1 MEGSYGPDENINAW
15 TSHRAGRCGRG
26 DQDLVLKRALTVG
39 RALGAF
45 VVMVVILVAAGL
57 VGSVAERAA
66 AASSISDT
74 KAEATAARGQLSR
87 LQAELDDL
95 AGKYAKAEGRL
106 YEIDNAVE
114 KAEKDEA
121 RSRQDL
127 ETMRAQLSDR
137 IVQVYKGN
145 HGSASAFLELLFEE
159 HDFSVLLER
168 FAMLN
173 KVAVQDGE
181 TFSQVQSHL
190 AKVKNLQQDL
200 AAKRASQ
207 ATQLK
212 DLQSTQA
219 AMEAR
224 MQATAAEYKRLK
236 KRVAVLEEAARR
248 QREAEKAKAQAQGQ
262 APRSSGSAVAAKGFV
277 FPVDGPHSYIN
288 DWGFARSGGRSHQGT
303 DIMASRGTP
312 AVAVVSGRVRRTAYG
327 SGLGGT
333 IVWLDGNNG
342 VSYYYAHLDGI
353 AGGISAGTS
362 VVAGQTLGYVGNSGN
377 ARGGACHLH
386 FEIHPGGGGAINPY
400 YNLRASD

>member
-1 MEGSYGPDENINAW
+1 MALMRTFSSRCRRGIVSRPGAVLAALIILAATGLIGPPA
-15 TSHRAGRCGRG
+15 
-26 DQDLVLKRALTVG
+26 DQAV
-39 RALGAF
+39 
-45 VVMVVILVAAGL
+45 
-57 VGSVAERAA
+57 

-74 KAEATAARGQLSR
+74 KADAAAARAQLSR

-95 AGKYAKAEGRL
+95 AGQYSTSEGRL

-114 KAEKDEA
+114 KAQKDEA

-127 ETMRAQLSDR
+127 EKMRGRLSDR
-137 IVQVYKGN
+137 IVEVYKGN

-168 FAMLN
+168 FSMLN

-181 TFSQVQSHL
+181 TFTQVQDHL
-190 AKVKNLQQDL
+190 GKVKNLQQDL

-212 DLQSTQA
+212 NLQSTQA

-236 KRVAVLEEAARR
+236 KRVAALEEAARR
-248 QREAEKAKAQAQGQ
+248 QREAEKAKALAQANGQ
-262 APRSSGSAVAAKGFV
+262 ASRPSGSSGSSGSSASAGSFV

-312 AVAVVSGRVRRTAYG
+312 VVAVVSGRVRRTSYG

-333 IVWLDGNNG
+333 TVWLNGNNG

-362 VVAGQTLGYVGNSGN
+362 VAAGQTLGYVGNSGN

-386 FEIHPGGGGAINPY
+386 FEIHPGGGGATNPY
-400 YNLRASD
+400 YSLRASD